1 MEKLAS
7 FISTDKS
14 TRNIAAGMVQ
24 VVDVYDYAF
33 IGKWR
38 YDQRRLLAESVA
50 DQTEQQS
57 TDIHAPDDVTDDIR
71 ASINL

>member
-1 MEKLAS
+1 
-7 FISTDKS
+7 
-14 TRNIAAGMVQ
+14 MVQ